1 MQIAGILS
9 QLYLFD
15 TGIQFRKQSQDWA
28 PHTLE
33 RPVNLMSLL
42 SVTRRL
48 LRFWV
53 GVTYSTPSE
62 HDSAVLHIRLPMP
75 IG

>member
-15 TGIQFRKQSQDWA
+15 TGIQFRKQSRDWA
-28 PHTLE
+28 QHTLE

-42 SVTRRL
+42 LVTRRL
-48 LRFWV
+48 R
-53 GVTYSTPSE
+53 SS
-62 HDSAVLHIRLPMP
+62 RQ
-75 IG
+75 